1 MSSDTAGISR
11 HPRKGDA
18 AEGNAMKN
26 ISIDNGRSYC
36 TVEQALEA
44 YNMGTWSQYMDD
56 ETREAVAAEIAPCTE
71 SEFLAAYLDRA
82 AEDLVIG

>member
-1 MSSDTAGISR
+1 
-11 HPRKGDA
+11 
-18 AEGNAMKN
+18 MKN

-44 YNMGTWSQYMDD
+44 YSMGIWSQYMDD
-56 ETREAVAAEIAPCTE
+56 ETREDVAAEIAPCTD
-71 SEFLAAYLDRA
+71 SEFLTAYLGRA